1 MNHHQDIFKKN
12 YVFFL
17 GLFLYCFISLGLMQ
31 FYGRDSLHLL
41 INRNYTDFLDVFFK
55 YFSKFGPV
63 VFILSILFVVIKKEK
78 YRTLFIL
85 LSSYLLNF
93 IIVTI
98 VKKTFFI
105 HVHRPTYYFE
115 QKGVDLHLIEGVTS
129 QIPFT
134 FPSGHTS
141 EAFLLM
147 LFVCLLFHQKWMKY
161 ISVFIAVLMAFSR
174 VYLSKHF
181 LVDTVGGAILGVFI
195 LMSMYYLFQNKKA
208 KVLSR
213 KIIKLR

>member
-1 MNHHQDIFKKN
+1 
-12 YVFFL
+12 
-17 GLFLYCFISLGLMQ
+17 MQ

-115 QKGVDLHLIEGVTS
+115 QKGVDLHLIEDVTS

-147 LFVCLLFHQKWMKY
+147 ALCDLNPSCR
-161 ISVFIAVLMAFSR
+161 SVSDLCSHG
-174 VYLSKHF
+174 VYLGYSK
-181 LVDTVGGAILGVFI
+181 VIIGILRITIDACDCFGW
-195 LMSMYYLFQNKKA
+195 
-208 KVLSR
+208 
-213 KIIKLR
+213 

>member
-1 MNHHQDIFKKN
+1 
-12 YVFFL
+12 
-17 GLFLYCFISLGLMQ
+17 
-31 FYGRDSLHLL
+31 
-41 INRNYTDFLDVFFK
+41 VFFK
-55 YFSKFGPV
+55 YFSKYGPL
-63 VFILSILFVVIKKEK
+63 VFILSILYVVIKREK

-98 VKKTFFI
+98 VKKSFFI

-115 QKGVDLHLIEGVTS
+115 QKGVDLHLIDGVTS
-129 QIPFT
+129 QIPYT

-147 LFVCLLFHQKWMKY
+147 LFVCLLFDQKWMKY
-161 ISVFIAVLMAFSR
+161 AAILIAIFMAFSR

-181 LVDTVGGAILGVFI
+181 LIDTIGGAILGVFV
-195 LMSMYYLFQNKKA
+195 LMTMFYLFQDRKA
-208 KVLSR
+208 KVLDR